1 MRRLERSW
9 VAVARGGGL
18 DHFDFAPGYGVG
30 DDRCFGVEDL
40 NVRLMIQIQER
51 VLCGKKAV
59 SMRQYGLSGTGGSPL
74 YRYLHQVLAPSLR
87 EPHHVLGQNPP
98 KGKLERTHSSIQTL
112 LGCGRVWTVQGM
124 EETQV
129 RSRQCR

>member
-1 MRRLERSW
+1 MRRPERSW
-9 VAVARGGGL
+9 VVVARGGGL
-18 DHFDFAPGYGVG
+18 DHFGFAPGHGVG
-30 DDRCFGVEDL
+30 GGDRCFAVEDL

-74 YRYLHQVLAPSLR
+74 HPYLHVLAPSLR
-87 EPHHVLGQNPP
+87 VAHHLLGQNPP
-98 KGKLERTHSSIQTL
+98 KAKLERTHSSIRTL
-112 LGCGRVWTVQGM
+112 LGCGRAWTVQGM
-124 EETQV
+124 EETQG